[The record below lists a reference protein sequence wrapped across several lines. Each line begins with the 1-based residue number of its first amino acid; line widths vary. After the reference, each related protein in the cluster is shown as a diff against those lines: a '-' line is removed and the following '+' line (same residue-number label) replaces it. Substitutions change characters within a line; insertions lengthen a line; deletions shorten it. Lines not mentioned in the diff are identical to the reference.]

1 MLFYLVDKK
10 KFVYCGIIK
19 QQTNNKMKNLEK
31 ARRIHRKIEDRIFDL
46 QLLKGGFIMTNK
58 TFKTMLKE
66 HPELKREFEILKNRS
81 WCIKRF
87 IFLNA

>member
-1 MLFYLVDKK
+1 
-10 KFVYCGIIK
+10 
-19 QQTNNKMKNLEK
+19 MKNLEK
-31 ARRIHRKIEDRIFDL
+31 ARRIHREIEDRIFDL